1 MQAVGQ
7 GDPKHLHWY
16 HLGFRAVSGH
26 LGPPPAGIWAGDI
39 GMSSWRGTSEAT
51 TTGSDPD
58 GCSKVLGSLSLEYVV
73 GLGKM
78 VFFMAQAVGNLRLV
92 SFCPLIWREQE
103 VRRAAASS
111 GRCSHSLDKDLH
123 PQSSSS
129 M

>member
-26 LGPPPAGIWAGDI
+26 LGPPPAGIRAGDI
-39 GMSSWRGTSEAT
+39 GMSSWRGASEAT

-58 GCSKVLGSLSLEYVV
+58 GCSKVLGSLSLEYVI

-78 VFFMAQAVGNLRLV
+78 GFFMAQAVGNLRLV
-92 SFCPLIWREQE
+92 SFWELL
-103 VRRAAASS
+103 SS
-111 GRCSHSLDKDLH
+111 GGSRR
-123 PQSSSS
+123 
-129 M
+129 

>member
-51 TTGSDPD
+51 TTGGDPD

-78 VFFMAQAVGNLRLV
+78 GFFMAQAVGNLRLV
-92 SFCPLIWREQE
+92 SFWELL
-103 VRRAAASS
+103 SS
-111 GRCSHSLDKDLH
+111 GGSRR
-123 PQSSSS
+123 
-129 M
+129 